1 MLTTLRKQKYKLNIT
16 MQCESPEAIK
26 TAVTKKLEVG
36 ILYEDAVKEG
46 LASGAFKKLRISDLH
61 VEGNSYIVYHK
72 QRPLSANA
80 EVFLNLL
87 RQWRD
92 EKRAKKCD

>member
-1 MLTTLRKQKYKLNIT
+1 MLLKLGNQGYRPNIVLR
-16 MQCESPEAIK
+16 CDSPEAIK
-26 TAVTKKLEVG
+26 SAVNKKLGVG
-36 ILYEDAVKEG
+36 FLYEDAVKEG